1 MFDCI
6 ARRDAIKR
14 ADPVSV
20 GAVRHRPALRI
31 SYALVALAA
40 LAAAREARG
49 DGPAPEV
56 GIWRVR
62 SQGPLTVDGG
72 LALAQPA
79 ALGTG
84 LSTGVGAGAS
94 YGRRVALG
102 LRASWSTATESS
114 LAWQVTQADFKLRA
128 TAALQGAVG
137 RGRFALR
144 LGAGPTIVHETRL
157 RNQGMR
163 AGLTGADLQTSA
175 TATLPAGDLE
185 GVVAIHIAG
194 PWLLTMSGG
203 PTLTILDGGAHLGWT
218 ALIGTGWQP

>member
-1 MFDCI
+1 
-6 ARRDAIKR
+6 
-14 ADPVSV
+14 VSV
-20 GAVRHRPALRI
+20 GTVRHRPALRVAL
-31 SYALVALAA
+31 ALVALAA
-40 LAAAREARG
+40 LTREAAA
-49 DGPAPEV
+49 DGPPPDA
-56 GIWRVR
+56 GIGRVSSR
-62 SQGPLTVDGG
+62 GPLTIDGG
-72 LALAQPA
+72 LLLGQPA

-94 YGRRVALG
+94 YGRLLALG
-102 LRASWSTATESS
+102 VRASWSTATESS

-128 TAALQGAVG
+128 TGAVQRAVG

-163 AGLTGADLQTSA
+163 AGLTGADLETSA
-175 TATLPAGDLE
+175 TATLPAGELE
-185 GVVAIHIAG
+185 AVVAIHIAG

-203 PTLTILDGGAHLGWT
+203 PTLTIIDGGAHAGWT

>member
-1 MFDCI
+1 LYTT
-6 ARRDAIKR
+6 ALALL
-14 ADPVSV
+14 ALA
-20 GAVRHRPALRI
+20 GAPRPAR
-31 SYALVALAA
+31 A
-40 LAAAREARG
+40 E
-49 DGPAPEV
+49 GPAPDA

-62 SQGPLTVDGG
+62 PEGRLTVDGG
-72 LALAQPA
+72 LVLGQPA

-94 YGRRVALG
+94 YGRLVAVG
-102 LRASWSTATESS
+102 LRASWSSATESS

-128 TAALQGAVG
+128 TAALQRAAG

-157 RNQGMR
+157 RNQGVR
-163 AGLTGADLQTSA
+163 AGLTGTDLQTSA
-175 TATLPAGDLE
+175 TAALAAGDLE
-185 GVVAIHIAG
+185 GVVAIHIVG

-203 PTLTILDGGAHLGWT
+203 PSLTIIDGGAHVGWT